1 MMSSAENGERVQ
13 GDAGSVPNKLLF
25 VEGLPEGAKP
35 DMLQLLFGQYPG
47 FVEVRMPDNRPG
59 IAFVEYDNDSSASA
73 SINGLQGFA
82 VAAGHNLK
90 IAYAK

>member
-1 MMSSAENGERVQ
+1 MQ
-13 GDAGSVPNKLLF
+13 GDAGSVPQKLLF

-47 FVEVRMPDNRPG
+47 FVEVRMLEARPG
-59 IAFVEYDNDSSASA
+59 IAFVEFENENSSSA

-90 IAYAK
+90 ISYAK